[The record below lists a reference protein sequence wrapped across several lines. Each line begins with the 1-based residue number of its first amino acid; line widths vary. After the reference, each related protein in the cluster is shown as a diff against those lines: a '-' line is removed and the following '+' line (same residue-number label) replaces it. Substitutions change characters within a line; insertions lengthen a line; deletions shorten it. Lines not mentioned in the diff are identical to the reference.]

1 MAKLNK
7 QLAKIVDELLEG
19 IDDAEIRITIPQ
31 SITVISMGYQAGS
44 VEDNEV
50 KNDIREI
57 VELAYQVRGFDVRD
71 ENVRQQINDYV
82 DRIFENLRITTL
94 TSRMNRKYLKT

>member
-19 IDDAEIRITIPQ
+19 VDDAEIRISIPQ
-31 SITVISMGYQAGS
+31 SITVISMGYQSGS
-44 VEDNEV
+44 VEENEV

-57 VELAYQVRGFDVRD
+57 VELAYQIRGFDTRD
-71 ENVRQQINDYV
+71 ENVRKEINDYV

-94 TSRMNRKYLKT
+94 TGRMNRKYLKT